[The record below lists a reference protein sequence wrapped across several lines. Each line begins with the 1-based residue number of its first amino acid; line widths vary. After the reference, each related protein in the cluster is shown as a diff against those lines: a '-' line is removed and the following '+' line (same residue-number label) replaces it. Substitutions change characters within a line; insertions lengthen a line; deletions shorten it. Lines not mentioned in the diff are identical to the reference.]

1 MSRLWDKGLPLDQ
14 RILSYT
20 AGEDHKLDKRL
31 VAYDVKASIAHA
43 EMLCETGLLS
53 KEDCQK
59 IVNGLEQ
66 LLDDFTDEKW
76 VINIEDE
83 DVHTALEN
91 NLIQL
96 IGEVGERIHLGRS
109 RNDQILVALRLYML
123 DAIDE
128 VLSSIGKLCQ
138 AMNLLKE
145 QQGEISLPGTTHM
158 QHAMPSS
165 VALWC
170 EGFLEAFEDATEG
183 LQNAKRR
190 SNKNPLGS
198 AAGYGTPGLP
208 IDRSITTAKLNFT
221 ETQTPVTSAQL
232 SRGKAEAH
240 ILFELALV
248 VQDLGRL
255 ASDLLLYY
263 TQEYS
268 FIDLATEITTGS
280 SIMPQKR
287 NPDVL
292 ELVRATTATV
302 HSCLN
307 ECLMITAKLPSG
319 FQRDLQKIKAPLFRA
334 IDISIE
340 SIEIMAYVVESVKFL
355 PENIDMDEDLFA
367 AEEAYKLVLDEGISF
382 REAYRKIS
390 KNYTK

>member
-1 MSRLWDKGLPLDQ
+1 LSRLWDKGFPLDQ
-14 RILSYT
+14 RVLSYT

-43 EMLCETGLLS
+43 EMLCEADLLS
-53 KEDCQK
+53 KKDCKK

-66 LLDDFTDEKW
+66 LLIDFTNKKW
-76 VINIEDE
+76 AINIEDE

-109 RNDQILVALRLYML
+109 RNDQVLVALRLYML
-123 DAIDE
+123 DAIDK
-128 VLSSIGKLCQ
+128 VLSSIDKLCQ
-138 AMNLLKE
+138 AMDLLKE

-165 VALWC
+165 VTLWC
-170 EGFLEAFEDATEG
+170 EGFIEAFKDAAEG

-221 ETQTPVTSAQL
+221 ETQVPVTAAQL

-248 VQDLGRL
+248 MQDLGRL

-268 FIDLATEITTGS
+268 FIDLANEVTTGS

-340 SIEIMAYVVESVKFL
+340 SIEIMVHVIESVKFL
-355 PENIDMDEDLFA
+355 PENIDMDEGLFA

>member
-14 RILSYT
+14 RVLSYT

-43 EMLCETGLLS
+43 EMLCEADLLS
-53 KEDCQK
+53 KKDCKK

-66 LLDDFTDEKW
+66 LLIDFTNKKW
-76 VINIEDE
+76 AINIEDE

-96 IGEVGERIHLGRS
+96 IGDVGERIHLGRS
-109 RNDQILVALRLYML
+109 RNDQVLVALRLYML
-123 DAIDE
+123 DAIDK
-128 VLSSIGKLCQ
+128 VLSSIDKLCQ
-138 AMNLLKE
+138 AMGLLKE

-165 VALWC
+165 VTLWC
-170 EGFLEAFEDATEG
+170 EGFIEAFKDAAEG

-221 ETQTPVTSAQL
+221 ETQVPVTAAQL

-248 VQDLGRL
+248 MQDLGRL

-268 FIDLATEITTGS
+268 FIDLADEVTTGS

-340 SIEIMAYVVESVKFL
+340 SIEIMVHVIESVKFL
-355 PENIDMDEDLFA
+355 PENIDMDEGLFA